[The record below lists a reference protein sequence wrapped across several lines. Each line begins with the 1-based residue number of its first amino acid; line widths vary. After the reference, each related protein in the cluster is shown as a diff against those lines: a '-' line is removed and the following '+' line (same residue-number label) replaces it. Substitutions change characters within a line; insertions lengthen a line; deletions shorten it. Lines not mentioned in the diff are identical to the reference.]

1 MKYFVWCHS
10 SRELSLRR
18 SKHTA
23 RMTHVISAEEPR
35 PPQRAARGL
44 WHGLNQ
50 VKFSSPR
57 ARVRR
62 SGDV

>member
-1 MKYFVWCHS
+1 MHD
-10 SRELSLRR
+10 
-18 SKHTA
+18 A
-23 RMTHVISAEEPR
+23 RDQCGRAT
-35 PPQRAARGL
+35 PPQGAARGL